1 MVYNIHILQT
11 RKTGR
16 VVAAAAASVLC
27 CMGAVFP
34 ATIGVTAASA
44 DEPVEL
50 VVNGGFEDDLNGWK
64 SGTVWNSSASSIAV
78 TADDVHGG
86 SGALSVTDRTSSD
99 AGAIQSL
106 DGKVEKGQTYTG
118 SMWVKATEDGEFNI
132 TVCSGNGSGCD
143 QIATGTAKA
152 GEWTQI
158 SGTGTL
164 GGSGDFTSPSLVIEN
179 KYGTSNADFIVDD
192 ISVTGSDSGSSFV
205 PPTTGTATAAKA
217 FGDYSNPIIDY
228 WYGADPW
235 AMEYNGRVY
244 IYTTGD
250 GTSVNADGSLNY
262 DYEYDSTGQI
272 KDNSFAQVKTINVL
286 SSDDMVN
293 WRNEGYIRVAGEQ
306 GGGGH
311 LGQQFLGSCRRS

>member
-1 MVYNIHILQT
+1 M
-11 RKTGR
+11 
-16 VVAAAAASVLC
+16 
-27 CMGAVFP
+27 
-34 ATIGVTAASA
+34 
-44 DEPVEL
+44 
-50 VVNGGFEDDLNGWK
+50 
-64 SGTVWNSSASSIAV
+64 
-78 TADDVHGG
+78 
-86 SGALSVTDRTSSD
+86 
-99 AGAIQSL
+99 
-106 DGKVEKGQTYTG
+106 
-118 SMWVKATEDGEFNI
+118 
-132 TVCSGNGSGCD
+132 
-143 QIATGTAKA
+143 
-152 GEWTQI
+152 
-158 SGTGTL
+158 
-164 GGSGDFTSPSLVIEN
+164 IEN

-306 GGGGH
+306 GWPPGPAIPG
-311 LGQQFLGSCRRS
+311 LLPSLIRPSTVKRSSSCISPMAAAVSVC